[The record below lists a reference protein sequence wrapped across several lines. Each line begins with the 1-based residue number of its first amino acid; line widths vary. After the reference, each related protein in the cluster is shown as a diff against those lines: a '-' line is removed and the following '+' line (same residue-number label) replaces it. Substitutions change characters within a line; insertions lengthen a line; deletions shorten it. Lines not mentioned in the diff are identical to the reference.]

1 MVRAFYPQ
9 GRNSSIITNTNF
21 PPQNSSSGSGR
32 VIDLFAEES
41 YVESTQRGGIAYV
54 DGGERGKVDY
64 MDLV

>member
-9 GRNSSIITNTNF
+9 GRNLSIVTNTNF
-21 PPQNSSSGSGR
+21 PPQNSSSGSGGA
-32 VIDLFAEES
+32 IDLFAEEL
-41 YVESTQRGGIAYV
+41 YVDSGERGGIAYV